1 MVYKLSRYALTGV
14 FLMVLAVPL
23 DVMSQENKSEA
34 RAHTDTR
41 DHAAERQHISLS
53 DNWQFNLVGP
63 YDEEGELAQPQTGAW
78 EAVSIPHTW
87 NRVGYYLPDSEAR
100 INTPGDIE
108 KTQGV
113 GYYYTRFDAPDI
125 SDGKRAYIE
134 FDAVSRTA
142 EVWLNGEYLG
152 GHRNPFGRFRLDATD
167 LIRPGASNELYVKA
181 DNTQPAR
188 GNSTADVLP
197 MTGDFFVR
205 GGIYR
210 PVTLV
215 VTEPV
220 HFDML
225 DHGGPGVYAVTT
237 SLSDDTAQ
245 VAVTG
250 RVTNSRAAAAQITMI
265 ARLVADNGEVVG
277 SWQQEAS
284 VASGETAELEG
295 VIDVA
300 LPRLWDGLED
310 PYLHT
315 LQFELRAEDGAVLD
329 TIEQAF
335 GIRQMQIDPVR
346 GFLLNGREYQLLGAG
361 FHQDTESSDWAVGH
375 EDVDELLQIM
385 LDMGANSLRLSHY
398 QHGSPVHELA
408 DRYGIILWDEIGLVT
423 AWTNSRDQVETP
435 AGIIENARQQL
446 LDLVHQNYNHASVAV
461 WGIANEV
468 DFGPGRPDFLG
479 RPPEVV
485 ADPMPLLN
493 NLAEL
498 SRELDPYRPVVLA
511 NCCDERDME
520 DVPVVSEAVDAV
532 GANRYYGWYYGEP
545 SGLGPHLDSLREKHP
560 DIPLSISEYG
570 AGGALTMHTDDP
582 LGGPINSGGRTQ
594 PEEYLTWYHEENWRE
609 MADRD
614 YLWGIWVWNAFDF
627 GTTVRAEGDAQ
638 DINTKGL
645 VSYDREV
652 RKDAFYFYRALWSD
666 EPTVHVQGRRYVDRA
681 YPVTDVRVN
690 SNAPTTTLFVNGAEI
705 GSLNACDQ
713 NVCVW
718 SDVSLSEGD
727 NDIVARGNF
736 AEGPIDDAIVWRL
749 DEAQDGAFRIDSG
762 TVLAASAEVQFGS
775 DAFFIGGTAGST
787 DQPAIWGRPP
797 VLADIEGSDMRDIVS
812 SYRHGD
818 FRYRVPVTDGRYR
831 ITLTFV
837 EPDQPAGERQFTVS
851 ANGVAALTDY
861 DINQRAGGLLKAVT
875 ESFDVVADDE
885 VIELTFSPSSGEALV
900 SAIEI
905 VPVQR

>member
-1 MVYKLSRYALTGV
+1 MVNKLPRYALAGV
-14 FLMVLAVPL
+14 SLMILAVPL
-23 DVMSQENKSEA
+23 SAFAQENKPDPQSHAEAQVHVSE
-34 RAHTDTR
+34 RKR
-41 DHAAERQHISLS
+41 MSLS
-53 DNWQFNLVGP
+53 ENWQFNLVGP
-63 YDEEGELAQPQTGAW
+63 YDEEGELASPQSDAW

-87 NRVGYYLPDSEAR
+87 NRVGYYLSHSETG
-100 INTPGDIE
+100 INTPENIE

-113 GYYYTRFDAPDI
+113 GYYYTNFNGPEI
-125 SDGKRAYIE
+125 SGGRRAFIE

-167 LIRPGASNELYVKA
+167 LIRPGAPNELYVKA

-210 PVTLV
+210 PVALV
-215 VTEPV
+215 ITEPV

-225 DHGGPGVYAVTT
+225 DHGGPGVYAATT
-237 SLSDDTAQ
+237 SLAADSAQ
-245 VAVTG
+245 VTVTG
-250 RVTNSRAAAAQITMI
+250 RVTNSREEAARITVV
-265 ARLVADNGEVVG
+265 ASLVADTGEVVG
-277 SWQQEAS
+277 SWQQQS
-284 VASGETAELEG
+284 TVASGTTAELEG
-295 VIDVA
+295 VIEVA
-300 LPRLWDGLED
+300 SPRLWDGIDD

-315 LQFELRAEDGAVLD
+315 LRFELRSEDGAVID
-329 TIEQAF
+329 IVEQAF
-335 GIRQMQIDPVR
+335 GIRQMQLDPVR
-346 GFLLNGREYQLLGAG
+346 GFLLNGRVYQLRGAG
-361 FHQDTESSDWAVGH
+361 FHQDTEASDWAVDR
-375 EDVDELLQIM
+375 EAVDESLKIM

-423 AWTNSRDQVETP
+423 AWTNARDQVETP
-435 AGIIENARQQL
+435 AGIVENARQQL

-498 SRELDPYRPVVLA
+498 SRELDPNRPVVLA
-511 NCCDERDME
+511 QCCEERGME
-520 DVPVVSEAVDAV
+520 DVPVVADAVDAV
-532 GANRYYGWYYGEP
+532 GANLYFGWYYGEP
-545 SGLGPHLDSLREKHP
+545 GDLGPHLDRLRDRHP
-560 DIPLSISEYG
+560 ETPLSISEYG

-582 LGGPINSGGRTQ
+582 LGGPINAAGRTQ

-609 MADRD
+609 LADRD
-614 YLWGIWVWNAFDF
+614 YLWGIWLWNAFDF

-652 RKDAFYFYRALWSD
+652 RKDAFYFYRAIWSD

-690 SNAPTTTLFVNGAEI
+690 SNAPTTTLLVNGVELTTQ
-705 GSLNACDQ
+705 SACDQ

-718 SDVSLSEGD
+718 SDVYLAEGD
-727 NDIVARGNF
+727 NEIVARGNF
-736 AEGPIDDAIVWRL
+736 AEGPIVDAIVWRL
-749 DEAQDGAFRIDSG
+749 DEAQARAFRIDSG
-762 TVLAASAEVQFGS
+762 TVLAAPAGAQFGS
-775 DAFFIGGTAGST
+775 DDFFSGGTAVSL
-787 DQPAIWGRPP
+787 DQPARWGRPP
-797 VLADIEGSDMRDIVS
+797 VLADIEGSDMREVVS
-812 SYRHGD
+812 SFRQGD
-818 FRYRVPVTDGRYR
+818 FSYRIPVSNGRYRV
-831 ITLTFV
+831 TLTFV
-837 EPDQPAGERQFTVS
+837 EPDQPAGARQFTVL
-851 ANGVAALTDY
+851 ANGDAALSAY
-861 DINQRAGGLLKAVT
+861 DINLRAGGILKAVA
-875 ESFDVVADDE
+875 ESFEVVADNE
-885 VIELTFSPSSGEALV
+885 VIHLEFSPSSGEALV

-905 VPVQR
+905 VPVQ